1 MMIREFASNAPPGI
15 ISIPEPF
22 VNLST
27 LTVKLITLPLV
38 LVLPATQVLE
48 SLKILVFQESPVI
61 PIATNSME
69 VSV

>member
-15 ISIPEPF
+15 ISISEPF